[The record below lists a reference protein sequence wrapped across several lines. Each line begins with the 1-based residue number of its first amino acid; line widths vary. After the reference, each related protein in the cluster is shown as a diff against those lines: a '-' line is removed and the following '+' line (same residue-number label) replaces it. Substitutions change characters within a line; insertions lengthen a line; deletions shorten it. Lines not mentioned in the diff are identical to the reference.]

1 MPSLETLRQEV
12 RRLVDE
18 REWDQ
23 FHSPKNL
30 SINLMVEAAEIGEHF
45 RWLSEEASAA
55 IPESQREEVG
65 EEMGDVFLTLLLLA
79 DKLSLDLVE
88 VTRKK
93 ISKVAQ
99 RYPADQARGKCHKYT
114 HYAVPE

>member
-1 MPSLETLRQEV
+1 MALETLRQEL

-30 SINLMVEAAEIGEHF
+30 AINLMVEAAEIAEHF
-45 RWLSEEASAA
+45 RWLSEEASSSLPDA
-55 IPESQREEVG
+55 QREEVG
-65 EEMGDVFLTLLLLA
+65 EEIGDVFMTLLLLA
-79 DKLSLDLVE
+79 DRLGLDVVD

-93 ISKVAQ
+93 LCKVAE
-99 RYPADQARGKCHKYT
+99 RYPADQSRGKCHKYT
-114 HYAVPE
+114 HYA